1 MIFLRSPA
9 KLNLCLF
16 VLGKRPDGYHDI
28 FSVVQT
34 VDLCD
39 IIEIYESDRNQVEFH
54 SSWDI
59 PYDNTVLKAIQYV
72 SDLTHKF
79 YRVKVIKN
87 IPPGAGLGGASSNAG
102 VIIKELLGNTERN
115 ATLIAEKI
123 GSDVPLFLKP
133 TPSVISGRGE
143 NVQEIKIEKIDSVS
157 FVIVFPQIVSIT
169 RDVYAEFDRLFV
181 ENRNVQNRSLERAER
196 LQKLIQKEGYIRWDD
211 FVEFLGANDLE
222 VPFLKLYPKGLE
234 IKEYLLKF
242 GNFYLTGSGS
252 SFFALFFDQN
262 EAWKIYNKL
271 KEQFHFSWLVRKL

>member
-9 KLNLCLF
+9 KINLCLF

-28 FSVVQT
+28 FSIVQT

-39 IIEIYESDRNQVEFH
+39 IIEIYESNRNQVEFH
-54 SSWDI
+54 SAWDI
-59 PYDNTVLKAIQYV
+59 PQDNTVLKTIQYV
-72 SDLTHKF
+72 SDVTHKF

-102 VIIKELLGNTERN
+102 VIIRELLGNTDRN
-115 ATLIAEKI
+115 AILIAEKI
-123 GSDVPLFLKP
+123 GSDVPLFLRQ

-143 NVQEIKIEKIDSVS
+143 NVQEIKIEKIDSVF
-157 FVIVFPQIVSIT
+157 FVIVFPQITSVT
-169 RDVYAEFDRLFV
+169 RDVYAEFDRIYI
-181 ENRNVQNRSLERAER
+181 ENKDLQNRSLEKIEH
-196 LQKLIQKEGYIRWDD
+196 LQKLILKEGYIRWDD
-211 FVEFLGANDLE
+211 FIEFLGSNDLE

-252 SFFALFFDQN
+252 SFFALFFDQD
-262 EAWKIYNKL
+262 EALKIYNKL
-271 KEQFHFSWLVRKL
+271 KERFHFSWLVRKF